1 MTRSSSAQAK
11 ARKDC
16 FNAHVRQDAQ
26 GTFLQCHLCGGRICV
41 PGHKWIAEHAVRH
54 AVGGSD
60 APSNVLPA
68 HEWCAREKDK
78 VDISEN
84 ARGKRKSDK
93 HFGVKCKSGFRRPAG
108 MKYDWKEGRYRRDE

>member
-16 FNAHVRQDAQ
+16 FDAHQYED
-26 GTFLQCHLCGGRICV
+26 GGETWLTCHLCQGRIH
-41 PGHKWIAEHAVRH
+41 PATQPWIAEHAVRH
-54 AVGGSD
+54 SVGGSD

-68 HEWCAREKDK
+68 HKKCAAAKDR

-84 ARGKRKSDK
+84 AKGKRVSAK
-93 HFGVKCKSGFRRPAG
+93 HFGVTPKGGFRRPAG
-108 MKYDWKEGRYRRDE
+108 MKYDWKEGRYRREE